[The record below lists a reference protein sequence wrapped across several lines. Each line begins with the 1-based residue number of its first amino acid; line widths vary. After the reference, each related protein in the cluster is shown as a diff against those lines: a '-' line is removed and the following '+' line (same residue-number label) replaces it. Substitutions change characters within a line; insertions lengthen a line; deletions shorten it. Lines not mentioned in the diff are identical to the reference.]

1 MRIDLHTHSN
11 KSDGT
16 DTPTELIQNAI
27 KANLNVVALTDHD
40 SIAGWDEAAAAAEGK
55 IELIKGVEL
64 SAEFK
69 GVSIHLVGYN
79 IDPNDAELLAEFEKL
94 SNERDNRTPEIV
106 RNLNNLGIEIT
117 LEDVV
122 RQSTNAVVA
131 GRPHIADA
139 LVELGVVSN
148 RKEAF
153 DLYLAEGKPG
163 YADRYSTEIFRALE
177 LIANA
182 GGKSVIA
189 HPWSKSS
196 IDVVTGQTLK
206 EFVAAGLNG
215 IEADHNDHSPSQRA
229 ELKAIAKERGVAYT
243 GSSDYHGTGKIE
255 FGLGCNLTEPAQFE
269 LLFSS

>member
-27 KANLNVVALTDHD
+27 KANLDVVALTDHD
-40 SIAGWDEAAAAAEGK
+40 SISGWDEAAQAAEGQ
-55 IELIKGVEL
+55 IELIKGVEM

-79 IDPNDAELLAEFEKL
+79 IDPNNADLLAEFEQL
-94 SNERDNRTPEIV
+94 LNERDNRAPQIIK
-106 RNLNNLGIEIT
+106 NLNNIGIEIT
-117 LEDVV
+117 PADVA
-122 RQSTNAVVA
+122 RQSTNAVAA

-153 DLYLAEGKPG
+153 DLYLAEGMPG
-163 YADRYSTEIFRALE
+163 YVDRYSTEIFRALE

-196 IDVVTGQTLK
+196 IDVVTPETLRQ
-206 EFVAAGLNG
+206 FVAAGLNG
-215 IEADHNDHSPSQRA
+215 IEADHNDHSPAQRA
-229 ELKAIAKERGVAYT
+229 ELKAIAKELGVAYT

-255 FGLGCNLTEPAQFE
+255 FGLGCNLTEPDQFE

>member
-27 KANLNVVALTDHD
+27 KANLDVVALTDHD
-40 SIAGWDEAAAAAEGK
+40 SISGWDEAALAAEGQ
-55 IELIKGVEL
+55 IELIKGVEM
-64 SAEFK
+64 STEYK

-79 IDPNDAELLAEFEKL
+79 IDPNNTDLLAEFEKL
-94 SNERDNRTPEIV
+94 LNERDNRTPQIIK
-106 RNLNNLGIEIT
+106 NLNKLGIGISAA
-117 LEDVV
+117 DVA
-122 RQSTNAVVA
+122 RQSTNAVAA

-196 IDVVTGQTLK
+196 VDVVTPEMLRQL
-206 EFVAAGLNG
+206 VAAGLNG
-215 IEADHNDHSPSQRA
+215 IEADHNDHSPAQRA
-229 ELKAIAKERGVAYT
+229 ALKAIAKELGVVYT

-255 FGLGCNLTEPAQFE
+255 SGLGCNLTEPDQFE